1 MNEPFAPGR
10 QNGPPTLRRQVFELL
25 EGGSESRAGKACD
38 TAIVL
43 LILLNAAA
51 VVAESVPALH
61 ERYARQFHVFE
72 VISVAIFT
80 IEYVL
85 RLWTA
90 VEMPHLRRLP
100 AWQARWRLAR
110 TPALLIDL
118 AATLPFYL
126 GPLVGLDLRLIRVLR
141 LIRFLKLMRYSPAI
155 HTILR
160 VLDNER
166 RSLMAAGLLLLGA
179 LLFTATGMYYIE
191 GHAQPDKF
199 GSIPSSAYW
208 AMTTLTTVGYGDL
221 VPVTPMGRLWAMF
234 TMVLGLCTLS
244 LPVAIIA
251 TGFAQEVGRR
261 DFVINWSL
269 MSRIPLF
276 ADLDAV
282 QVADLMPLLHAKELP
297 PRSTVISSGSA
308 GDAIYFV
315 ASGEISTRGASPE
328 RSYRSGD
335 VFGLVSML
343 EGEEHPNDFVARS
356 RVRLLRLD
364 REDFRRLEQSTPQLG
379 ELLRRLA
386 ADRRFQRSTVPSPPA
401 PPTGGDQC

>member
-1 MNEPFAPGR
+1 MAP
-10 QNGPPTLRRQVFELL
+10 THLRRSVFEVLD
-25 EGGSESRAGKACD
+25 GGSETVAGKLCD
-38 TAIVL
+38 RFLVV

-51 VVAESVPALH
+51 LVAESVHHLH
-61 ERYARQFHVFE
+61 EAYGQYFHWFE
-72 VISVAIFT
+72 IASVVVFT
-80 IEYVL
+80 IEYAA

-100 AWQARWRLAR
+100 AWQARLRLAR
-110 TPALLIDL
+110 TPALVIDL
-118 AATLPFYL
+118 AAILPFFL
-126 GPLVGLDLRLIRVLR
+126 GHAFGLDLRLLRVLR
-141 LIRFLKLMRYSPAI
+141 LMRFLKLMRYSPAI

-160 VLDNER
+160 VIDSER
-166 RSLMAAGLLLLGA
+166 RSLMAAGLLLLAA

-191 GHAQPDKF
+191 GHAQPEKF
-199 GSIPSSAYW
+199 GSIPDAAYW

-221 VPVTPMGRLWAMF
+221 VPVTAAGRLWAML

-297 PRSTVISSGSA
+297 SGTTVIGAGSA

-315 ASGEISTRGASPE
+315 ASGEIVTRGTVPE
-328 RSYRSGD
+328 RIYRGGD
-335 VFGLVSML
+335 VLGLVSML

-356 RVRLLRLD
+356 RVRLLRLA
-364 REDFRRLEQSTPQLG
+364 REDFRRLEQSSPQLG
-379 ELLRRLA
+379 EELRQLA
-386 ADRRFQRSTVPSPPA
+386 ARRRDERAGIRPVTSER
-401 PPTGGDQC
+401 

>member
-1 MNEPFAPGR
+1 MIEPGAPSR
-10 QNGPPTLRRQVFELL
+10 NNGPPSRRKRAFEIID
-25 EGGSESRAGKACD
+25 GGNETGAGKVCD
-38 TAIVL
+38 TFLVI

-51 VVAESVPALH
+51 LVAESVPHLH
-61 ERYARQFHVFE
+61 EKYGWHFHLFE
-72 VISVAIFT
+72 IVSVAIFT
-80 IEYVL
+80 LEYAT

-118 AATLPFYL
+118 AAILPFYL
-126 GPLVGLDLRLIRVLR
+126 GHVFGLDLRLMRVLR
-141 LIRFLKLMRYSPAI
+141 LMRFLKLMHYSPAI

-160 VLDNER
+160 VLDSER
-166 RSLMAAGLLLLGA
+166 RSLMAAGLLLLAA

-199 GSIPSSAYW
+199 GSIPESAYW

-221 VPVTPMGRLWAMF
+221 VPITAMGRLWAMF

-276 ADLDAV
+276 SDLDAV
-282 QVADLMPLLHAKELP
+282 QVADLMPLLHAKELA
-297 PRSTVISSGSA
+297 PRTTVISSGSA

-315 ASGEISTRGASPE
+315 ASGEVSTRGASPE
-328 RSYRSGD
+328 RTYRSGD

-343 EGEEHPNDFVARS
+343 EGEEHPNDFIARS

-379 ELLRRLA
+379 EELRKLA
-386 ADRRFQRSTVPSPPA
+386 AQRRSVRL
-401 PPTGGDQC
+401 PPTPGPDQC